1 MPVIWIL
8 GCVHKPPFLSQHP
21 RAETAPGTPKNK
33 TKMHLHAPGV
43 ELPHDVFFKAVF
55 NLWIVSALPCMAAL
69 QEMQGHLMV
78 PQLCSHLT
86 APPVQ
91 AGEGDLFHC
100 SKALALEK
108 SCEKM
113 QLFSLGKKIIPW
125 SDSCFWL
132 QRKNIG
138 RDQTEQSQRRNN
150 FPYKL
155 SSSNSGLSSFLNSLL
170 KHGAFYL
177 KIRSLLLLFFFFFF
191 PGKQEYLS

>member
-1 MPVIWIL
+1 MDGALVGVIFGEVLLQNRIVLFSLFYSCSIPGPLMPVIWIL

-55 NLWIVSALPCMAAL
+55 NLWIISALPCMAAL

-78 PQLCSHLT
+78 PQPCSHLT

-108 SCEKM
+108 SCEKNAT
-113 QLFSLGKKIIPW
+113 FFTGKKK
-125 SDSCFWL
+125 SF
-132 QRKNIG
+132 
-138 RDQTEQSQRRNN
+138 RDQIHVSDCKE
-150 FPYKL
+150 
-155 SSSNSGLSSFLNSLL
+155 
-170 KHGAFYL
+170 
-177 KIRSLLLLFFFFFF
+177 KI
-191 PGKQEYLS
+191 